1 MSKKI
6 IPVDWQGKDD
16 DNNGYIYGVEYI
28 DDDGNTVDVEWF
40 KHKKERD
47 ESLWVYGNYYSGL
60 Y

>member
-16 DNNGYIYGVEYI
+16 NNKGYIYGVEHL
-28 DDDGNTVDVEWF
+28 DDDGNTIDIEWF

-47 ESLWVYGNYYSGL
+47 EVLRVNDKKL
-60 Y
+60 

>member
-47 ESLWVYGNYYSGL
+47 ESL
-60 Y
+60 